1 MKFLGLVWSNLKRK
15 KLRTVLT
22 VLSILVAFLL
32 FGILCAIREAFTAG
46 VALAGKDR
54 LMVRHKVSIIQS
66 LPQSYEQRIAQ
77 IPGVDAVAGQS
88 WFGGIYREPKNFSR
102 CFPSIASRL
111 PKRTRG

>member
-32 FGILCAIREAFTAG
+32 FGFLSAIREAFTAG
-46 VALAGKDR
+46 VTLAGKDR
-54 LMVRHKVSIIQS
+54 LMARHKVSIIQS

-77 IPGVDAVAGQS
+77 MPGVAAVAAQS
-88 WFGGIYREPKNFSR
+88 WFGGIYKEPKNF
-102 CFPSIASRL
+102 FASNA
-111 PKRTRG
+111 